1 MSMIPFKSGISIPL
15 LVAIQICGQA
25 ESHEFQAETRKLLD
39 IVAKSLYSDKEVFI
53 RELIS
58 NASDA
63 LEKQRYLSLTE
74 SGGSPATQMEIR
86 ISTDKQSMTLT
97 IQDSG
102 IGMTR
107 EELVSNLG
115 TIARSGSKAFVEKAA
130 GGEAASNVIGQ
141 FGVGFYSVF
150 MVADDVTVYTRTH
163 APDAKGWCW
172 TSTGLGTY
180 EIAEA
185 SDVSPGTKIVMRLK
199 PESREFADDGVVKD
213 IIKKYSN
220 FVGSPIFLNEAQI
233 NTIQPLWV
241 MDPKAITDDMH
252 TEFYRF
258 VGNAYD
264 KPRFTLHYKT
274 DSPLMIQALLYF
286 PETKPDMFDLSSDK
300 SSQVALYSRR
310 VLIQSKADSLLPKW
324 LRFVK
329 GKWKLRI
336 VLTNKILRFL
346 NDKSTQQPQEY
357 ADFYKDYNIFL
368 KEGVITSQD
377 QNEKKEVAKLL
388 RYESSLKPAGETVSL
403 EDYCSRLQP
412 GQTEIYYLSAVSRDL
427 ALSSPYY
434 EAMTGKKVEVL
445 LCYEQHDEVVLMQLR
460 QFGKYNLTSVEKEMR
475 QDKEADAAQTEDMGP
490 DSLLPD
496 VLDKVMADI
505 QTTLKGRVQSVRVNK
520 RLQTH
525 PCAVTVEEMAAARHF
540 LKMHGERM
548 DDEMRFSVLQPRL
561 EINPRH
567 PLIRRLAAIYR
578 QKPELAALVTEQLFT
593 NAMLQAGLILD
604 ARTAL
609 TSMNKLL
616 EMALDGH

>member
-1 MSMIPFKSGISIPL
+1 MASSIRLLSLLGKDLKNCCSVCNFILPRRSYGSLSAQTRHRICYKSGFNKPRFLCSASEQAKPIEQDEQPQVRKSTEK
-15 LVAIQICGQA
+15 IQGQA

-74 SGGSPATQMEIR
+74 GGAASLGAHMQIR
-86 ISTDKQSMTLT
+86 IATDKQNMTLT

-102 IGMTR
+102 IGMSR

-115 TIARSGSKAFVEKAA
+115 TIARSGSKAFVERAQ
-130 GGEAASNVIGQ
+130 GDAASNVIGQ

-150 MVADDVTVYTRTH
+150 MVADEVTVYTRTH
-163 APDAKGWCW
+163 QQDAKGWCW

-199 PESREFADDGVVKD
+199 PESREFADDGIVKD

-220 FVGSPIFLNEAQI
+220 FVGSPIYLNDAQI

-241 MDPKAITDDMH
+241 MDPKAITDEMH

-274 DSPLMIQALLYF
+274 DSPLMIQALLYI
-286 PETKPDMFDLSSDK
+286 PEGKPDMFDLSSDK

-329 GKWKLRI
+329 GVVDSEDIPLNLSRELLQNAALIRKLRI
-336 VLTNKILRFL
+336 VLTNKVLRFL
-346 NDKSTQQPQEY
+346 NEKSTQQPLEY
-357 ADFYKDYNIFL
+357 AEFYKDYNLYL
-368 KEGVITSQD
+368 KEGIVTSQD
-377 QNEKKEVAKLL
+377 QNEKKEIAKLL
-388 RYESSLKPAGETVSL
+388 RYESSLKPAGERVSL
-403 EDYCSRLQP
+403 DDYCSRLQP
-412 GQTEIYYLSAVSRDL
+412 GQNDIYYLSAVSRDL
-427 ALSSPYY
+427 ALSSPYF
-434 EAMTGKKVEVL
+434 EAMTEKHVE
-445 LCYEQHDEVVLMQLR
+445 CCCATKQHDEV
-460 QFGKYNLTSVEKEMR
+460 
-475 QDKEADAAQTEDMGP
+475 
-490 DSLLPD
+490 
-496 VLDKVMADI
+496 
-505 QTTLKGRVQSVRVNK
+505 
-520 RLQTH
+520 
-525 PCAVTVEEMAAARHF
+525 C
-540 LKMHGERM
+540 
-548 DDEMRFSVLQPRL
+548 
-561 EINPRH
+561 
-567 PLIRRLAAIYR
+567 
-578 QKPELAALVTEQLFT
+578 
-593 NAMLQAGLILD
+593 
-604 ARTAL
+604 
-609 TSMNKLL
+609 
-616 EMALDGH
+616 